1 MYVLYS
7 LFLTLAS
14 IILLPYF
21 VYQAFVNKKYLSNFR
36 ERLGRLPETLTAER
50 PPAIWLHAVSVGETL
65 AARPLITALRG
76 RFPQHRLI
84 VSTTTTTGQT
94 VARSR
99 IAEADGFCYFPFDWP
114 FAVRRALS
122 SLQPQI
128 VILMESELWPNFL
141 RECGRRRIPV
151 LVANGR
157 ISDRSWAR
165 WQRFRWLVRRML
177 GDVTHFAM
185 QSEIS
190 AERAI
195 ALGAPP
201 ERVSVS
207 GNLKYDIGEV
217 AEGGQL
223 EETAKELSELL
234 ALGSAPLIIAGS
246 TCDGEEE
253 ILLAAFEQVRK
264 RSGFE
269 RVRLLIAPRHPERFE
284 AVARLLDSTRLR
296 WVRRS
301 AYAREAAAAT
311 ALSDSSENHSSDF
324 RLFTAYGRRASS
336 LKNSSALP
344 LPALVE
350 AHSSEV
356 ILLDSIGELAALYAT
371 ATVVFVG
378 GSLVPKGGHNILE
391 PAFYARP
398 IIVGPHMENFREI
411 AETFA
416 QRDALISLRGT
427 TDQELIEELRDTLIA
442 LLQQPERACRLG
454 ERARAVVEEH
464 RGATAHTVAVVA
476 RLIG

>member
-7 LFLTLAS
+7 IFLTLAS
-14 IILLPYF
+14 ITLLPYF

-36 ERLGRLPETLTAER
+36 ERLGRLPEALTAEQ
-50 PPAIWLHAVSVGETL
+50 PPTIWLHAVSVGETL
-65 AARPLITALRG
+65 AARPLITALRA

-99 IAEADGFCYFPFDWP
+99 IAEADGFCYFPFDWR

-141 RECGRRRIPV
+141 RECSRRQIPV

-157 ISDRSWAR
+157 ISDRSWVR

-185 QSEIS
+185 QSEIG

-223 EETAKELSELL
+223 EETAKELNELL

-284 AVARLLDSTRLR
+284 VVARLLDSTRLR

-301 AYAREAAAAT
+301 AYARQAAAAT
-311 ALSDSSENHSSDF
+311 ALSDSSENQSSDF
-324 RLFTAYGRRASS
+324 RLFTASRHRASG
-336 LKNSSALP
+336 LKSSAAFP
-344 LPALVE
+344 LPAQ
-350 AHSSEV
+350 AHSSDV

-391 PAFYARP
+391 PALYARP

-411 AETFA
+411 AETFV
-416 QRDALISLRGT
+416 QRDALISLRGA
-427 TDQELIEELRDTLIA
+427 TDQELIEELRDSLIA
-442 LLQQPERACRLG
+442 LLQQPERARRLG
-454 ERARAVVEEH
+454 EQARAVVEEH
-464 RGATAHTVAVVA
+464 RGATAHTVALVA
-476 RLIG
+476 RLMG